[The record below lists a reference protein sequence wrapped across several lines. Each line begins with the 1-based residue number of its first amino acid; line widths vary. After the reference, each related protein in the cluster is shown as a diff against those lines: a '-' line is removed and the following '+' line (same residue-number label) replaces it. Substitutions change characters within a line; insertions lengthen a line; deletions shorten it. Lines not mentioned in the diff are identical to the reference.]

1 MLFRKK
7 IVLGVT
13 GSIAAYKSALLTRLL
28 VKAGA
33 EVRVVMT
40 ESARSFITPLTL
52 HTLSKNKVNATFT
65 LGDQGEWVNHVELGL
80 WADAMIIAPASANTL
95 GHCANGICESLL
107 VAVYLSARCPVFFAP
122 AMDVDMWHHPSTQ
135 NNIQKLKSFGNFI
148 IEPDS
153 GELASGL
160 VGEGRMSEP
169 QEIVHRLEDF
179 YSRNRLMRNKKVLL
193 TAGPTREP
201 IDDVRYISNFSSG
214 KMGYAIANELAER
227 GADVTLVSG
236 PVENLYAHP
245 NIHVVKVTTAEEM
258 HQQCLHYFPESD
270 AAILSAAVADY
281 KPEEKF
287 SGKLKKTESDLKLH
301 LSKTTDILS
310 DLGQRKGKHQVLAGF
325 ALETSDGRANA
336 IQKLKNKNLD
346 FIVLNLLSKE
356 NYVFGS
362 NNNHVEIGLPNGQWL
377 SFEAKSKTEI
387 AVDIVDQLLEQMNH
401 E

>member
-7 IVLGVT
+7 IILGVT

-40 ESARSFITPLTL
+40 DSARSFITPLTL
-52 HTLSKNKVNATFT
+52 HTLSKNKVNTSFT
-65 LGDQGEWVNHVELGL
+65 IGEHGEWVNHVELGL
-80 WADAMIIAPASANTL
+80 WADAMIIAPSSANTL
-95 GHCANGICESLL
+95 AHCANGVCESLL

-122 AMDVDMWHHPSTQ
+122 AMDVDMWNHPSTK
-135 NNIQKLKSFGNFI
+135 NNIQKLKSFGNHI
-148 IEPDS
+148 IEPGS

-169 QEIVHRLEDF
+169 HDIVNHVEDYYAF
-179 YSRNRLMRNKKVLL
+179 NRLMKNKKVLL

-201 IDDVRYISNFSSG
+201 IDSVRYISNYSSG

-236 PVENLYAHP
+236 PVSDLYVHP
-245 NIHVVKVTTAEEM
+245 KICVVKVVTAEEM
-258 HQQCLHYFPESD
+258 HQECLNFFPTVD
-270 AAILSAAVADY
+270 AAILCAAVADY
-281 KPEEKF
+281 KPREKF
-287 SGKLKKTESDLKLH
+287 EGKLKKNAEELKLE

-310 DLGQRKGKHQVLAGF
+310 TLGTLKNENQILVGF
-325 ALETSDGRANA
+325 ALETSDGRINA
-336 IQKLKNKNLD
+336 EKKIKEKNLD
-346 FIVLNLLSKE
+346 FIVLNMLSQE
-356 NYVFGS
+356 NHVFGS
-362 NNNHVEIGLPNGQWL
+362 DSNHVEIGISDGRWI
-377 SFEAKSKTEI
+377 SFEPKSKNEI
-387 AVDIVDQLLEQMNH
+387 AVDIVNQLVEQMNH

>member
-40 ESARSFITPLTL
+40 DSARSFITPLTL
-52 HTLSKNKVNATFT
+52 HTLSKNRVHTSFT
-65 LGDQGEWVNHVELGL
+65 IGDQGEWVNHVELGL

-95 GHCANGICESLL
+95 GHCANGICESLM
-107 VAVYLSARCPVFFAP
+107 VAVYLSARCPVFIAP
-122 AMDVDMWHHPSTQ
+122 AMDVDMWHHLSTQ

-148 IEPDS
+148 IEPNS

-169 QEIVHRLEDF
+169 QEIVNRLNEF
-179 YSRNRLMRNKKVLL
+179 YSRNRLMRNKKILL

-201 IDDVRYISNFSSG
+201 IDDVRYISNYSSG

-227 GADVTLVSG
+227 GAEVTLISG

-245 NIHVVKVTTAEEM
+245 NIHVVKVSTAEEM
-258 HQQCLHYFPESD
+258 HKQCIDYFPDSD

-281 KPEEKF
+281 KPEEKYN
-287 SGKLKKTESDLKLH
+287 GKIKKSEADLKLI

-310 DLGQRKGKHQVLAGF
+310 DLGRKKRRDQVLAGF
-325 ALETSDGRANA
+325 ALETSDGRSNA
-336 IQKLKNKNLD
+336 EAKIKSKNLD
-346 FIVLNLLSKE
+346 FIVLNMLSEK

-362 NNNHVEIGLPNGQWL
+362 DDNHVEIGLANGQWL
-377 SFEAKSKTEI
+377 SFESKSKTEI